1 MVYIHPTHE
10 RVDSINNLKKRQL
23 DLSRHLSVEA
33 KARLP
38 NPIKSIWKVAQV
50 KPGTINMGNGDP
62 HHTLYPVCEMNFVVP
77 SISES
82 DPVQAWKA
90 GTGDQQIIA
99 SYKDE
104 PCALSLRTAL
114 AYGAGAGLKHVRDAL
129 AELTDR
135 IHAPP
140 KHTVSLSLGNA
151 DALTKCFR
159 LLGDPGD
166 SFLCEEFS
174 FSAMT
179 NAALPLGIKWVPIRM
194 DKDGLIPSDMEKILS
209 TWNEASQGKRPHV
222 MYTIPCSQNPTG
234 STLPAER
241 RRQIYDL
248 AHEYDIII
256 LEDDPYFFLQYDLDI
271 QTTTIESYGYT
282 RAMADVLP
290 RSFLSMDYD
299 GRVMRLD
306 SFSKILAPGMR
317 LGWVTCNDF
326 FGEKLDMLT
335 DSSSQHPHGLG
346 QAFISELL
354 GGEGWGID
362 GFMKWV
368 SSLCRE
374 YERRRNLF
382 MDVFRREV
390 EGLGLASAETP
401 KSGMFVWIKINVER
415 HPRYRKSEK
424 SDKPGVPITNTAELM
439 NDLFR
444 KLLDCGLVMM
454 PASTFAIVDQT
465 GQVPTDSHITD
476 RVNFFRATF
485 VGTDEVIED
494 GLKIFAHGL
503 EEFFRY

>member
-1 MVYIHPTHE
+1 MVYINPPYDRSE
-10 RVDSINNLKKRQL
+10 VGLKRRQT
-23 DLSRHLSVEA
+23 DLSRHLSAEA
-33 KARLP
+33 RARLP
-38 NPIKSIWKVAQV
+38 NPIKTIWKVAQV

-77 SISES
+77 SI
-82 DPVQAWKA
+82 DDVNPVQAWKD
-90 GTGDQQIIA
+90 GTGEQQIIA

-114 AYGAGAGLKHVRDAL
+114 AYGAGGGLKYVRDTL
-129 AELTDR
+129 ADLNDR

-140 KHTVSLSLGNA
+140 NHSVSLSLGNA

-159 LLGDPGD
+159 LFGDPGD
-166 SFLCEEFS
+166 AFLCEEFT

-179 NAALPLGIKWVPIRM
+179 NAALPLGITWVPIRM
-194 DKDGLIPSDMEKILS
+194 DKDGLIPSDMERVLS
-209 TWNEASQGKRPHV
+209 NWDEVTQGRRPHV
-222 MYTIPCSQNPTG
+222 LYTIPCSQNPTG

-241 RRQIYDL
+241 RRQIYEI
-248 AHEYDIII
+248 AREWDIII
-256 LEDDPYFFLQYDLDI
+256 LEDDPYFFLQYDLNI
-271 QTTTIESYGYT
+271 QTTTLESYGFA
-282 RAMADVLP
+282 RAMAEVLP

-299 GRVMRLD
+299 GRVVRLD

-326 FGEKLDMLT
+326 FTEKLDMLT

-354 GGEGWGID
+354 GSQGWGID

-390 EGLGLASAETP
+390 EVTGLASAETP
-401 KSGMFVWIKINVER
+401 KSGMFVWIKIDLER
-415 HPRYRKSEK
+415 HARYRKIESPEY
-424 SDKPGVPITNTAELM
+424 PGGPVSNTAELM
-439 NDLFR
+439 NELFR

-454 PASTFAIVDQT
+454 PASTFAMPDLTRRRSDDGNI
-465 GQVPTDSHITD
+465 SD
-476 RVNFFRATF
+476 RVNYFRATF
-485 VGTDEVIED
+485 VGTDEVIEN
-494 GLKIFAHGL
+494 GLKIFSRGL
-503 EEFFRY
+503 EEFFCF